1 MVIGRIGGPY
11 GVQGWVRVNSFTDP
25 PGNLIDYSPWCL
37 CPAAGV
43 VDSLPLD
50 NPGWREI
57 PVLDVRAHQQAYVAR
72 LEGVADRTAAERLK
86 GYWVGVRASLFE
98 PAGRDEFYWRD
109 LVGMS
114 VWNQVGVCLGLVD
127 RLFETGAHDIIVVKG
142 EQGEVLIPFHR
153 QFVLDVDLVERRV
166 RVDWALE

>member
-1 MVIGRIGGPY
+1 M
-11 GVQGWVRVNSFTDP
+11 
-25 PGNLIDYSPWCL
+25 L
-37 CPAAGV
+37 PASKA
-43 VDSLPLD
+43 
-50 NPGWREI
+50 I
-57 PVLDVRAHQQAYVAR
+57 
-72 LEGVADRTAAERLK
+72 ADRTAAERLK

-142 EQGEVLIPFHR
+142 DAG
-153 QFVLDVDLVERRV
+153 
-166 RVDWALE
+166 